1 MQERATHG
9 RAMRLARQ
17 QASADLQM
25 ARDAWAHERRVGG
38 LGQGGAVLGGAG
50 PSLGSQTS
58 IQQSMQQLMAENGR
72 LHAAAAASQHRYES
86 ALTALHARDVAL
98 KALEATLVALQ
109 ASTPP
114 FPHSAA
120 THPPPPTQPG
130 PAAVMARQ
138 LVNAKLAEADLRRK
152 LRVASRS
159 EVALRDEIASRDA
172 RIRELR
178 SGGGQSGGAG
188 GGQGGGA
195 HGSAGGS
202 LGAAGSA
209 DFAPPPSPYLA
220 LTDAYAP
227 TEAHWEMRSRHLNGS
242 NAGESFERGLR
253 AQLARM
259 KEELEAAR
267 RELALERASGGGAG
281 ADVDWQGVQLS
292 DDL

>member
-1 MQERATHG
+1 
-9 RAMRLARQ
+9 MRLARQ
-17 QASADLQM
+17 QASADLQL
-25 ARDAWAHERRVGG
+25 ARDAWAHERKVGG
-38 LGQGGAVLGGAG
+38 LAHGGAVLGGAG
-50 PSLGSQTS
+50 PSSGSQMS
-58 IQQSMQQLMAENGR
+58 LQQSMQHLAAENGR

-98 KALEATLVALQ
+98 KALETTLVALQ

-114 FPHSAA
+114 FPYTAA

-178 SGGGQSGGAG
+178 SGGGQAGGAG
-188 GGQGGGA
+188 GASGGGA
-195 HGSAGGS
+195 HGSAGAS
-202 LGAAGSA
+202 VGATDYAQHG
-209 DFAPPPSPYLA
+209 APPPSPYLA
-220 LTDAYAP
+220 LTDAYAH
-227 TEAHWEMRSRHLNGS
+227 ADINGETHS
-242 NAGESFERGLR
+242 NPRGGLR
-253 AQLARM
+253 AQLART

-267 RELALERASGGGAG
+267 RELAIERASGGGAG
-281 ADVDWQGVQLS
+281 ADVDWQGAISL
-292 DDL
+292 DLP

>member
-1 MQERATHG
+1 
-9 RAMRLARQ
+9 MRLARQ

-50 PSLGSQTS
+50 ASSGSQMS
-58 IQQSMQQLMAENGR
+58 IQQSMQQLAAENGR

-178 SGGGQSGGAG
+178 SGGGAAGGAG
-188 GGQGGGA
+188 GG
-195 HGSAGGS
+195 AGGS
-202 LGAAGSA
+202 LGAAGSS
-209 DFAPPPSPYLA
+209 DFAPPPAPYLT

-227 TEAHWEMRSRHLNGS
+227 TEAPWESHLNPRG
-242 NAGESFERGLR
+242 GLR